1 MTGRAEVAEPE
12 IAIAATPR
20 DWAGRLH
27 RHVTDHGGA
36 RVRATI
42 LHPAEALTERYD
54 VLVVDDTTSYLTAH
68 LVSELHQRDR
78 RVLGVYDED
87 DPAGKGELLAVG
99 VDDVI
104 ARTAAA
110 EQLVVAVAALA
121 ELAGRRELEELLGEP
136 VDGVPVSAP
145 VPSAPSG
152 TVVAVG
158 AASGGCGATEV
169 AIALAAGAR
178 DGVLVDADAVVPSL
192 AQRLGTAPYPNLS
205 AAIDALARQHG
216 ALVDTLSPLVGGG
229 ALLPGCDPRQRV
241 DVRAA
246 DVAAVVTALARS
258 APSVVVDIGASLDG
272 GTGEQGGRGGPG
284 SAVVAAADAV
294 VAVTLPTP
302 VGVTRLL
309 DWLADVR
316 ALTAAVPLHVV
327 VNRAPTSPY
336 RRAEVAGEI
345 RRTVEP
351 ASLTFAPH
359 DARVEAAAWA
369 GEPVAPGP
377 FSKSLAA
384 LAAQVLPLRAEP
396 ARRGFARRWR

>member
-1 MTGRAEVAEPE
+1 MVEPE

-42 LHPAEALTERYD
+42 LHPAEALTEHYD

-78 RVLGVYDED
+78 RVLGVYDQD

-110 EQLVVAVAALA
+110 QEFVAAVAALA
-121 ELAGRRELEELLGEP
+121 ELSGRRELEELLGDRAERP
-136 VDGVPVSAP
+136 PPAAVPP
-145 VPSAPSG
+145 TPRG

-169 AIALAAGAR
+169 AAALAGGRPDA
-178 DGVLVDADAVVPSL
+178 VLVDADAVAPSL

-205 AAIDALARQHG
+205 AAIDALARQRG
-216 ALVDTLSPLVGGG
+216 ALTDALIPLPSGA

-246 DVAAVVTALARS
+246 DVAAVTTTLARS
-258 APSVVVDIGASLDG
+258 TATVVVDVGARLTAGIAEPG
-272 GTGEQGGRGGPG
+272 GNPGG
-284 SAVVAAADAV
+284 AVVVAADAV
-294 VAVTLPTP
+294 VVVTLATP

-327 VNRAPTSPY
+327 VNRAPASPY

-345 RRTVEP
+345 RRTFEP

-369 GEPVAPGP
+369 GELVGPGP
-377 FSKSLAA
+377 FTRA
-384 LAAQVLPLRAEP
+384 LAELADQVLPPLATP
-396 ARRGFARRWR
+396 ARRGLWRWRR